1 MAKDKGEEKREME
14 SDMDTVV
21 GGEQDPNALIK
32 SVIDNVT
39 APPPTAEDVAGLQ
52 ARIEELEGEKTG
64 VLNDLRAERERSRN
78 FRDELQMHETPP
90 EPPPYA
96 PGQPAGPQYGEPTA
110 PQYSLEDPMTVG
122 VFQQAMIPIL
132 QQIGLANQAMRK
144 EMGTVRVQSRYADWD
159 DVVEKHAK
167 PDILAQPNGAKL
179 LQGIAPEL
187 LYAYGQKVKMAQES
201 AGESPASVG
210 STRRVRTRAERLA
223 ELTEGPT
230 VAPVGGGPRTLELTP
245 ELVEQLAS
253 ISEEKLSPELR
264 ELLSGAIPG
273 IRSIG

>member
-1 MAKDKGEEKREME
+1 MAFLFEWEEILPKTSDLGGVDARAWKAAPRIREVKLGVRE
-14 SDMDTVV
+14 RQCILRKQDGTQWDTVGQYV
-21 GGEQDPNALIK
+21 AMVSSEDQVAPAHDAVAESLV
-32 SVIDNVT
+32 SVDFNST
-39 APPPTAEDVAGLQ
+39 Q
-52 ARIEELEGEKTG
+52 A
-64 VLNDLRAERERSRN
+64 
-78 FRDELQMHETPP
+78 
-90 EPPPYA
+90 
-96 PGQPAGPQYGEPTA
+96 
-110 PQYSLEDPMTVG
+110 
-122 VFQQAMIPIL
+122 
-132 QQIGLANQAMRK
+132 
-144 EMGTVRVQSRYADWD
+144 ADWLFTATLNAHWVSTD
-159 DVVEKHAK
+159 DNFL
-167 PDILAQPNGAKL
+167 DS
-179 LQGIAPEL
+179 LQ
-187 LYAYGQKVKMAQES
+187 VKMAQEG